1 MGAYG
6 RNTIFGGEKVQ
17 TVSNK
22 EAALLGLLHE
32 EPMHPYQIE
41 KTIQFRD
48 MRSWTEISMS
58 SIYKTLSSLEKRNLV
73 KSDVKISQQ
82 NRPQKTFRLTSKGRK
97 AIRDKVRELLAR
109 PETVIWQF
117 DLGNYFMDVLEDGE
131 IVGALDE
138 YEKGLREMVVGYG
151 ELEKYMR
158 EEDCPEWR
166 IAVATRTKCLLEAE
180 IEWLKKYRK
189 NLGL

>member
-1 MGAYG
+1 
-6 RNTIFGGEKVQ
+6 VQ
-17 TVSNK
+17 TISNK
-22 EAALLGLLHE
+22 EAALLGLLLE

-58 SIYKTLSSLEKRNLV
+58 SIYKTLSGLERRNLV

-97 AIRDKVRELLAR
+97 AIRDKVRELLAH
-109 PETVIWQF
+109 PETAIWQF
-117 DLGNYFMDVLEDGE
+117 DLGTYFMGALDDDE
-131 IVGALDE
+131 ISRALDE
-138 YEKGLREMVVGYG
+138 YEKGLGELVLGYG
-151 ELEKYMR
+151 ELERYMR
-158 EEDCPEWR
+158 GEGCPEWR

-180 IEWLKKYRK
+180 AEWMQVYRK
-189 NLGL
+189 RLGL